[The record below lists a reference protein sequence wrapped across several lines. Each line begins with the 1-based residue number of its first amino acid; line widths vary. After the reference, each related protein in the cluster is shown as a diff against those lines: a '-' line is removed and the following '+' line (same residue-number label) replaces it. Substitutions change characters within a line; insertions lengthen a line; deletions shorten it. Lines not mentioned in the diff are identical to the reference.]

1 MKNLQF
7 KIIISILLLI
17 VIMIIIGVKI
27 YNKPHVDVVK
37 TTANFK
43 LSSTDLL
50 DEFILDENIA
60 AKKFAN
66 KIVEI
71 TGIIQNVSTTK
82 GKGIITLKGT
92 EANVICQLNEKEN
105 KKIMQLKKHQNI
117 TIKGQCSGFLLDVM
131 LVNCVVKQ

>member
-1 MKNLQF
+1 MKNLRF
-7 KIIISILLLI
+7 KIIISTLLLI
-17 VIMIIIGVKI
+17 VIAIIIGVRT
-27 YNKPHVDVVK
+27 YNKPHVDVAK
-37 TTANFK
+37 TAANYK
-43 LSSTDLL
+43 LSSNDLL
-50 DEFILDENIA
+50 DEFILDETIA
-60 AKKFAN
+60 DKKFAN

-71 TGIIQNVSTTK
+71 TGVIQNVSTTK

-105 KKIMQLKKHQNI
+105 QKIMRLKKDQNI